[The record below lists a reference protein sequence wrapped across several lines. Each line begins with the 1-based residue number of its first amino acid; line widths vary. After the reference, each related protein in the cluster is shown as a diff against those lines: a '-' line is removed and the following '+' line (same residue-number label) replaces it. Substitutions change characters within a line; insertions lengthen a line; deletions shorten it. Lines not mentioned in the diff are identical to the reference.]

1 MSFASI
7 YGPTSSAHLGANQ
20 LAAQDTTH
28 EVLSGFQLEEG
39 HSPFFSLSTEAHGIC
54 IILYGR
60 VAHINCICKTAARS
74 MKQTMGFVTLINTCM
89 IQI

>member
-39 HSPFFSLSTEAHGIC
+39 HSPLFSLSLSLSLSRSLALSQEAF
-54 IILYGR
+54 
-60 VAHINCICKTAARS
+60 V
-74 MKQTMGFVTLINTCM
+74 MGNA
-89 IQI
+89 